1 MLEVVLEVVPKV
13 LGDCAEGARRLCRRC
28 LEVVPKVVQVAEAV
42 LEVPLKVLG
51 GCAEGG
57 AGGRGCAGGYAE
69 RGVGTER
76 DGGCAKSD
84 GGAEGAWKL
93 CSRWRRSRR

>member
-1 MLEVVLEVVPKV
+1 MDVVEVVLEVVLEVVPKV

-51 GCAEGG
+51 GCA
-57 AGGRGCAGGYAE
+57 GGYAE